1 MNRDRIPLFI
11 PGCLLLSFFLI
22 MAFFPA
28 VFTSYG
34 LKDMDKPWLL
44 PSADHLLGTNSLGY
58 DIFTELVYGTKETL
72 LIGLSSSLLM
82 LFFGAM
88 VGMLSTLPGIPGM
101 IFNGLINIFMMLPH
115 LITLIVISAF
125 VGHSAAELIILIA
138 LFGWVGT
145 ARNVRAQVIH
155 LNSQPFIE
163 TCRIQGFGRI
173 HIIFHHILPNL
184 YDLLLFRFLLGV
196 NSCIMM
202 ESTLSFLGIGD
213 VYTPTWGTMVN
224 LAYRRGAFMR
234 RAYHY
239 LLPPGIC
246 IMLLS
251 LSFYFISMS
260 FEARREQIA
269 L

>member
-1 MNRDRIPLFI
+1 MTRDRTAMLIT
-11 PGCLLLSFFLI
+11 GCLLLGAFLL
-22 MAFFPA
+22 MAFFPGM
-28 VFTSYG
+28 FTSCG
-34 LKDMDKPWLL
+34 LKDMSRPWLA
-44 PSADHLLGTNSLGY
+44 PSAEHVLGTNSLGY
-58 DIFTELVYGTKETL
+58 DIFTELVYGTRETL
-72 LIGLSSSLLM
+72 LIGLARSILM
-82 LFFGAM
+82 LALGS
-88 VGMLSTLPGIPGM
+88 VIGMLSTLPGLPGM
-101 IFNGLINIFMMLPH
+101 IFNGLINVFMLLPH
-115 LITLIVISAF
+115 LITLIVVSAF
-125 VGHSAAELIILIA
+125 VGHSAAELIVLIA

-145 ARNVRAQVIH
+145 ARNVRARVIH
-155 LNSQPFIE
+155 LNSQPFVENLI
-163 TCRIQGFGRI
+163 IQGFGRV

-184 YDLLLFRFLLGV
+184 YDLLLFRFLMGV

-224 LAYRRGAFMR
+224 LAYKRGAFMR

-251 LSFYFISMS
+251 LSFYFISMAV
-260 FEARREQIA
+260 EARHEQID

>member
-1 MNRDRIPLFI
+1 MTKHHTALLLT
-11 PGCLLLSFFLI
+11 GCLLLAVFLA
-22 MAFFPA
+22 MALFPGI
-28 VFTSYG
+28 FTSYG
-34 LKDMDKPWLL
+34 
-44 PSADHLLGTNSLGY
+44 AR
-58 DIFTELVYGTKETL
+58 ETL
-72 LIGLSSSLLM
+72 LIGFVSSLLM
-82 LFFGAM
+82 IALGSLIGILSAMPGVTGALF
-88 VGMLSTLPGIPGM
+88 S
-101 IFNGLINIFMMLPH
+101 GLINIFMLLPH

-125 VGHSAAELIILIA
+125 VGHSAAELIVLIA
-138 LFGWVGT
+138 VFGWVGT
-145 ARNVRAQVIH
+145 ARNVRAQVVH

-163 TCRIQGFGRI
+163 TLRIQGFGRFP
-173 HIIFHHILPNL
+173 IIFRHILPNL

-224 LAYRRGAFMR
+224 LAYKRGAFMR
-234 RAYHY
+234 RAFNY

-251 LSFYFISMS
+251 LSFYFISMAV
-260 FEARREQIA
+260 EARREQID

>member
-1 MNRDRIPLFI
+1 MTKDRLTLLAA
-11 PGCLLLSFFLI
+11 GCLLLAFFLI
-22 MAFFPA
+22 MAFFPG

-34 LKDMDKPWLL
+34 LKDMNRPWLA
-44 PSADHLLGTNSLGY
+44 PSADHILGTNSLGY

-72 LIGLSSSLLM
+72 LIGLASSLLM
-82 LFFGAM
+82 LMLGSLI
-88 VGMLSTLPGIPGM
+88 GMLSTLPGLPGM
-101 IFNGLINIFMMLPH
+101 IFSGLINVFMLLPH

-125 VGHSAAELIILIA
+125 VGHSAAEMIVLIA

-145 ARNVRAQVIH
+145 ARNVRARVIH

-163 TCRIQGFGRI
+163 SCMIQGFSRI
-173 HIIFHHILPNL
+173 HIIFRHILPNL

-202 ESTLSFLGIGD
+202 ESALSFLGIGD

-224 LAYRRGAFMR
+224 LAYKRGAFMR
-234 RAYHY
+234 RAYNY

-251 LSFYFISMS
+251 LSFYFISMAA
-260 FEARREQIA
+260 EARREQID

>member
-1 MNRDRIPLFI
+1 
-11 PGCLLLSFFLI
+11 
-22 MAFFPA
+22 
-28 VFTSYG
+28 
-34 LKDMDKPWLL
+34 
-44 PSADHLLGTNSLGY
+44 
-58 DIFTELVYGTKETL
+58 
-72 LIGLSSSLLM
+72 M
-82 LFFGAM
+82 LALGAM
-88 VGMLSTLPGIPGM
+88 IGMLSTLPGLPG
-101 IFNGLINIFMMLPH
+101 ILFNGLINVFMLLPH

-125 VGHSAAELIILIA
+125 IGHSAAELIILIA

-145 ARNVRAQVIH
+145 ARNVRARVIH

-163 TCRIQGFGRI
+163 SCTIQGFSRI
-173 HIIFHHILPNL
+173 HVIFHHILPNL

-224 LAYRRGAFMR
+224 LAYKRGAFMR
-234 RAYHY
+234 RAYNY
-239 LLPPGIC
+239 LPPPGVC

-251 LSFYFISMS
+251 LSFYFISMAV
-260 FEARREQIA
+260 EARREQID